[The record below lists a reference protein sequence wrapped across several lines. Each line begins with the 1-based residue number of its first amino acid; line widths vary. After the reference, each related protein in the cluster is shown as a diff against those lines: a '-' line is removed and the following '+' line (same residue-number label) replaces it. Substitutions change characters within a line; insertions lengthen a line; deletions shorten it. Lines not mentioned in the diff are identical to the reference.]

1 MILCLAASYANQTQQ
16 TRAEQPN
23 SCRNWNN
30 CATDGD
36 RSVVEQCSTASTRC
50 NEVTSDQDSTCQ
62 NSASRCSST
71 QDSDLSPS
79 VSRSSAV
86 DGRTERYSDLVTAS
100 IEPFDVC
107 SSNTTSLDSIFYWAS
122 SVSREVYNVTWVNG
136 EFLEYTR
143 NTESLQHLSTVSS
156 AYAEYEV
163 LNCESSTELAP
174 TSTSTTSTVD
184 FCATDNWI
192 FEATVSE
199 QVRLSTERNHRQ
211 DSTCSHFISERHVI

>member
-36 RSVVEQCSTASTRC
+36 RSVVEQCSTTAGANT
-50 NEVTSDQDSTCQ
+50 EVTSDQDSTCK

-71 QDSDLSPS
+71 QYRDLSPS
-79 VSRSSAV
+79 VNRVSAV
-86 DGRTERYSDLVTAS
+86 DGGTERYSDLVTAS
-100 IEPFDVC
+100 IEPLDVC
-107 SSNTTSLDSIFYWAS
+107 SSNTVTAEWVFARSSSIS
-122 SVSREVYNVTWVNG
+122 GEVNDVAWVNS

-143 NTESLQHLSTVSS
+143 NTEGLQHLSTVSS